1 MIEITASMVK
11 ELRERTGV
19 GMMECRKAL
28 VEKEGDMEAAVKYLR
43 ERGISKAEGKALRE
57 TKEGIIFSYIHFNGR
72 LGVMLELNC
81 ESDFVARTEQF
92 RHLAEEIALQIA
104 ATNPLALTAEKI
116 DPAIIEQE
124 KEIARNKAINDGKK
138 PELVERIVEGTIKKY
153 CSEHSLLEQELVNE
167 TGRTVKDLLTEAIAQ
182 TGENI
187 QIARFVRYALG
198 GE

>member
-1 MIEITASMVK
+1 MVK

-19 GMMECRKAL
+19 GMLECRNAL
-28 VEKEGDMEAAVKYLR
+28 KETNGDMDAAVKYLR
-43 ERGISKAEGKALRE
+43 ERGISRAEGKALRE
-57 TKEGIIFSYIHFNGR
+57 TKEGLIFSYIHFNGR

-92 RHLAEEIALQIA
+92 RKLAEEIALQIA
-104 ATNPLALTAEKI
+104 ATNPLALTAEQI
-116 DPAIIEQE
+116 DPAIIERE

-138 PELVERIVEGTIKKY
+138 PELVDRIVEGSIKKY
-153 CSEHSLLEQELVNE
+153 CSEHSLLEQELANE
-167 TGRTVKDLLTEAIAQ
+167 PGRTVKALLTEAIAK

-198 GE
+198 GD

>member
-1 MIEITASMVK
+1 MIEVTALMVK

-19 GMMECRKAL
+19 GMLECRKAL
-28 VEKEGDMEAAVKYLR
+28 QETDGNMDAAIKYLR

-57 TKEGIIFSYIHFNGR
+57 TKEGVIFSYIHFNGR

-92 RHLAEEIALQIA
+92 KNLAQELALQIA
-104 ATNPLALTAEKI
+104 ATNPIAISVDQI
-116 DPAIIEQE
+116 DPAIIEKE
-124 KEIARNKAINDGKK
+124 KEIARNKALNDGKK
-138 PELVERIVEGTIKKY
+138 PELVDRIVEGSIKKY

-167 TGRTVKDLLTEAIAQ
+167 NGRTVKELLTDTIGQ

>member
-1 MIEITASMVK
+1 MIEVTAAMVK
-11 ELRERTGV
+11 ELRARTSA

-28 VEKEGDMEAAVKYLR
+28 IESKGDIEGAIKYLR
-43 ERGISKAEGKALRE
+43 ERGITKAEGRALRE

-81 ESDFVARTEQF
+81 ESDFVARTDEF
-92 RHLAEEIALQIA
+92 RDLAEELALQIA
-104 ATNPLALTAEKI
+104 ATNPLAISADQI
-116 DPAIIEQE
+116 DPEILE
-124 KEIARNKAINDGKK
+124 KEREIARNKAVNEGKK
-138 PELVERIVEGTIKKY
+138 PEIIEKIVEGSIKKY
-153 CSEHSLLEQELVNE
+153 CSENSLLEQELVSE
-167 TGRTVKDLLTEAIAQ
+167 SGRTVKDMLTEAIAR